1 MKRLTTVL
9 LTSCLSISPL
19 SAELEKDIPLGI
31 EVVTGIRSNYVYRGF
46 NLGDALMDFQ
56 VETEVVIGES
66 LALGAGGWLASE
78 IGEDFTEGAGFL
90 DLHHSLHEDFTV
102 TTSASYHAHND
113 DFLNSGLDFGSS
125 LSWHLTANWSISMGV
140 SKDLAAHGWYVNL
153 GSDWSFRLSDKTYL
167 ALSTGISAIEDYY
180 RLSGLNDF
188 HGQVS
193 LTCNLNSMLSIT
205 PFAGWSCELD
215 VGDGDEVYAGLWFEV
230 SF

>member
-9 LTSCLSISPL
+9 LTSCLPISPL

-46 NLGDALMDFQ
+46 NVGDALMDFQ

-66 LALGAGGWLASE
+66 LSLGGGCWLASE
-78 IGEDFTEGAGFL
+78 IGEDFTQGAGFL
-90 DLHHSLHEDFTV
+90 DLRYSLHENVTV
-102 TTSASYHAHND
+102 TTSASYHAYND
-113 DFLNSGLDFGSS
+113 DFFNNGLDLGSS
-125 LSWHLTANWSISMGV
+125 LSWHLASNWSIKMGA
-140 SKDLAAHGWYVNL
+140 SRDLAAHGWYVNL

-167 ALSTGISAIEDYY
+167 ALSTGISAIENYY
-180 RLSGLNDF
+180 GLSGLNDF